1 MKRQF
6 TKGNY
11 YKEFGTYIGTR
22 IVHSHEERTHINY
35 HLFST
40 GKYDISGAV
49 GLVRLKV

>member
-6 TKGNY
+6 TEGKY

-22 IVHSHEERTHINY
+22 ITHQPDNTHTNY

-40 GKYDISGAV
+40 GEYDIGGAV
-49 GLVRLKV
+49 KLIRLKV